1 MEIFDYG
8 NILDNIYNSIKYI
21 GNILI
26 ILLLDNDIISI

>member
-21 GNILI
+21 GNIFDYI
-26 ILLLDNDIISI
+26 IIR